1 MRTAR
6 AERLHIG
13 IFGNRNAGKSSLL
26 NSLTG
31 QEVAIVSDIKGTTTD
46 PIYKAMELPG
56 LGPVVFIDT
65 AGIDDYGDLG
75 SLRTRKSKKVIE
87 KCDAF
92 IYLLSPEDDF
102 YKELEEK
109 GKPIIYLVAKAD
121 LEEQKKLFEEYRTLS
136 PLPFISGDDKSKKL
150 LLNQLRKRLGKKEE
164 KTITQGLVNKGDVVL
179 LVTPQDIQAPKG
191 RLIMAQVQTIRELLD
206 KKALVVI
213 SGVDNLGQM
222 LETLKKSPD
231 LVITD
236 SQYFKE
242 VSTIIP
248 IETRLTSFS
257 VLFSAYKGDLGYF
270 IESVKVLDEIKKVD
284 KILIAEA
291 CSHPPLEEDI
301 GRVKIPNLLKKKFN
315 KDFDFTFASGDDFGD
330 LERYDLIIHCG
341 SCMFNRSHLIN
352 RVDQAR
358 AMNIPMT
365 NYGIVIAY
373 LQGIL
378 SDVVVP
384 E

>member
-31 QEVAIVSDIKGTTTD
+31 QEVAIVSEVKGTTTD
-46 PIYKAMELPG
+46 PIYKAMEIPG

-65 AGIDDYGDLG
+65 AGIDDFGDLG
-75 SLRTRKSKKVIE
+75 AMRAEKSKKVID

-121 LEEQKKLFEEYRTLS
+121 LEGQEKLFEEYRTLS
-136 PLPFISGDDKSKKL
+136 PLAFISGDDKSKKL

-164 KTITQGLVNKGDVVL
+164 RTITQGLVNKGDVVL

-270 IESVKVLDEIKKVD
+270 IESVKVLDEIEKVD

-330 LERYDLIIHCG
+330 LEIYDLIIHCG

-358 AMNIPMT
+358 DMNIPMT

-378 SDVVVP
+378 SDVVLP

>member
-26 NSLTG
+26 NTLTG

-46 PIYKAMELPG
+46 PIYKAMEIPG

-65 AGIDDYGDLG
+65 AGIDDFGDLG
-75 SLRTRKSKKVIE
+75 AMRAEKSKKVID

-102 YKELEEK
+102 YKELERK
-109 GKPIIYLVAKAD
+109 NKPIIYLVAKAD

-136 PLPFISGDDKSKKL
+136 PLAFISGDDKSKKL
-150 LLNQLRKRLGKKEE
+150 LLNQLRKRLRKKEE
-164 KTITQGLVNKGDVVL
+164 RTITQGLVNKGDVVL
-179 LVTPQDIQAPKG
+179 LVAPQDIQAPKG

-248 IETRLTSFS
+248 SETRLTSFS

-270 IESVKVLDEIKKVD
+270 IESVKILDEIEKVD

-330 LERYDLIIHCG
+330 MESYDLIIHCG

-358 AMNIPMT
+358 AMSIPMT

-378 SDVVVP
+378 SDVVMP